1 MENKLKQLFDYQK
14 FAQNPHLNEVF
25 NDVLTETSV
34 ELSDDQLY
42 AAAGGVKQEK
52 DDKNPYK

>member
-14 FAQNPHLNEVF
+14 FAQNPHLNEVL
-25 NDVLTETSV
+25 NNTQNEEVV

-52 DDKNPYK
+52 DENNPYK